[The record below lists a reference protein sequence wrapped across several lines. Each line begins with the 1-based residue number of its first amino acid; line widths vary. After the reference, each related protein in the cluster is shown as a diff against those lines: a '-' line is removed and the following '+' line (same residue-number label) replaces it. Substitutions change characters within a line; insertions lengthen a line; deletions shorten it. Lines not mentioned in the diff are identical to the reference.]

1 MVVRHLLLLFA
12 RLENIDFVV
21 HYCIEML
28 IVLSFKMF
36 YYLTCRTCITQQI
49 LPLWKFRG
57 RNQTYFLT
65 QPNYN
70 ITLHNCS
77 FQVFCL
83 CMWHLLGSKSKR
95 TCNQFTFKMYK
106 AKGEFFTQALLFD
119 SLRFPP
125 VVWWINSTVLH
136 WQLLSRRPES
146 CREKHF
152 SKLDSDGFF
161 ALLRSLSYY
170 VIKAI
175 VAIYMY
181 LEKNIWCLLYSLRMK
196 YCIWILDRKQFGP
209 FSYK

>member
-1 MVVRHLLLLFA
+1 
-12 RLENIDFVV
+12 
-21 HYCIEML
+21 
-28 IVLSFKMF
+28 
-36 YYLTCRTCITQQI
+36 
-49 LPLWKFRG
+49 
-57 RNQTYFLT
+57 
-65 QPNYN
+65 
-70 ITLHNCS
+70 
-77 FQVFCL
+77 
-83 CMWHLLGSKSKR
+83 
-95 TCNQFTFKMYK
+95 MYK

-161 ALLRSLSYY
+161 ALLRSLSY

-181 LEKNIWCLLYSLRMK
+181 LEKNIWCLSYSLRMK
-196 YCIWILDRKQFGP
+196 NCIWILDCTTQFGP
-209 FSYK
+209 FFLLIISLYCFNYWNCTNLGLINKYIRQSILSLYRLEE

>member
-1 MVVRHLLLLFA
+1 
-12 RLENIDFVV
+12 
-21 HYCIEML
+21 
-28 IVLSFKMF
+28 
-36 YYLTCRTCITQQI
+36 
-49 LPLWKFRG
+49 
-57 RNQTYFLT
+57 
-65 QPNYN
+65 
-70 ITLHNCS
+70 
-77 FQVFCL
+77 
-83 CMWHLLGSKSKR
+83 
-95 TCNQFTFKMYK
+95 MYK

-161 ALLRSLSYY
+161 ALLRSLSY

-181 LEKNIWCLLYSLRMK
+181 LEKNIWCLSYSLRMK
-196 YCIWILDRKQFGP
+196 NCIWILDCTTQFGP
-209 FSYK
+209 FSSYNLLVLFQLLELHQLRPYNKYIRQSILSLRVKRILYR